1 LDSLDRHL
9 RLTLGRGSGRPRNR
23 GPEHLGDLQDVVG
36 GDIAEWEGMRC
47 LVRERVYNLDH
58 VHGDMSLVSAL
69 QANHGQVEP
78 FAYGSGTFDPAHVA
92 YLDLETTGLR
102 NAMAFL
108 VGLGFFRDD
117 RFVLQQFFVPDPP
130 DEEAMLSLLNGS
142 LAELEG
148 LVTFNGR
155 SFDWPL
161 LCDRYVRL
169 GSQPQLNPQ
178 PHLDLLTFSR
188 RFWRNTLSSCSL
200 GSIENNRLGVVR
212 SGIDIPGYLVPEIYD
227 EYLRGGEI
235 VPLEGVFYHN
245 ELDILSLVTLTA
257 RTEHLLGLHEPQVE
271 QDPAECLALGR
282 IFESR
287 AFDACST
294 DEVEEVWFERAM
306 AMYEGAIQQGRP
318 AISGEASERLGQM
331 LKRWARNSDAQERR
345 VRYDMA
351 MAVWRNQL
359 GHGLVEP
366 YVELAKI
373 YEHQLDYRDLIKART
388 LTQEAIRT
396 VSARRPMTQ
405 SSRLVLQEL
414 NHRLQRLERKM
425 TVAQAERT

>member
-1 LDSLDRHL
+1 MDSLDRHL
-9 RLTLGRGSGRPRNR
+9 RLTLGRSSGRSRNL
-23 GPEHLGDLQDVVG
+23 GPARLGDLQSLVG
-36 GDIAEWEGMRC
+36 GDITELQGMRC
-47 LVRERVYNLDH
+47 LVRERVYDPGH
-58 VHGDMSLVSAL
+58 VHGDTPLAFAL
-69 QANHGQVEP
+69 QAYEGQVEP
-78 FAYGSGTFDPAHVA
+78 FAYGSGAFDPARVA

-108 VGLGFFRDD
+108 VGLGFFRGD

-130 DEEAMLSLLNGS
+130 DEEAMLLLLNSS
-142 LAELEG
+142 LTELNG

-169 GSQPQLNPQ
+169 GARPQLNPQ
-178 PHLDLLTFSR
+178 PHLDLLTLSR
-188 RFWRNTLSSCSL
+188 RFWRNALPSCSL

-212 SGIDIPGYLVPEIYD
+212 KGIDIPGYLVPEIYD
-227 EYLRGGEI
+227 EYLRAGEI

-257 RTEHLLGLHEPQVE
+257 RTEQLLSLQAPQAA
-271 QDPAECLALGR
+271 QDPAECLSLGR
-282 IFESR
+282 LFEGR
-287 AFDACST
+287 AFQACST

-306 AMYEGAIQQGRP
+306 AMYEGTIQQGGP
-318 AISGEASERLGQM
+318 AVSGEASERLGLM
-331 LKRWARNSDAQERR
+331 LKRWARGSKETDRR
-345 VRYDMA
+345 ARYDMA

-359 GHGLVEP
+359 GQGLVEP

-373 YEHQLDYRDLIKART
+373 YEHQLDYRDLAQAHS
-388 LTQEAIRT
+388 LTQEALCM

-405 SSRLVLQEL
+405 ASRLTLQEL
-414 NHRLQRLERKM
+414 SHRLSRLETKI
-425 TVAQAERT
+425 AASQAERM